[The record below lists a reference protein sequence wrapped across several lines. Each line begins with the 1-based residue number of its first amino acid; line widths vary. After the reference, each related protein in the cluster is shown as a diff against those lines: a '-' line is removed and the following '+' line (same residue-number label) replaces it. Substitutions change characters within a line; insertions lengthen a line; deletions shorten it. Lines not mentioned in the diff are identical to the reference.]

1 MGAYL
6 RIGFVAKATA
16 TMPPNYSKTALNLE
30 LADFYPKNTF
40 DCKVSNGK
48 ITWTLKPKVLQT
60 ELVDF
65 VNTFYQDYWGDVINL
80 DFIQSIAN
88 TSDWL
93 EQAIEEEDYYF
104 QVQEGNCDEW
114 FDLDDDSHIH
124 LDTTVVFLGSEGKF
138 LMEESECTLRFLEN
152 CAQKAYSHFKLGKT
166 LRVHVS

>member
-48 ITWTLKPKVLQT
+48 ITWTLKSKVLQNEFVAFAEAFYPDYLGRTVNMDRVPPILKTT
-60 ELVDF
+60 E
-65 VNTFYQDYWGDVINL
+65 
-80 DFIQSIAN
+80 
-88 TSDWL
+88 WL
-93 EQAIEEEDYYF
+93 EQLIEREDYF
-104 QVQEGNCDEW
+104 FRVDEDNCRDSFALEGNSRIR
-114 FDLDDDSHIH
+114 LQ
-124 LDTTVVFLGSEGKF
+124 TTLVLLGSEGKF
-138 LMEESECTLRFLEN
+138 LMENCDCTLRFLKN

-166 LRVHVS
+166 LRVHVF